1 MSIYLEIYEPKA
13 MYYGSPFACDR
24 ILARHF
30 DYVYKSQISHL
41 KRCNICTK
49 NEISPRT
56 IQKNTLNSN

>member
-1 MSIYLEIYEPKA
+1 MSIYLEIYGPKA

-30 DYVYKSQISHL
+30 DYVYRSQISHL

-56 IQKNTLNSN
+56 I